1 MSKIEQ
7 FLLNP
12 IPFPKNENGQLGFLC
27 FLAIFPTLL
36 VSAFIPELLIVCM
49 VLLGLTFLLFAPY
62 FLIILTTF
70 FIPIIVAA
78 TTEGMEKWI
87 DENLNY
93 TVFTFLCILI
103 GVGLMLW
110 KVPKMKVAKS
120 LSRTNEKKVQPVS
133 PYNSSQSLRD

>member
-1 MSKIEQ
+1 MSTFSRAHQ
-7 FLLNP
+7 
-12 IPFPKNENGQLGFLC
+12 
-27 FLAIFPTLL
+27 TLL

-70 FIPIIVAA
+70 FIPIIVAE
-78 TTEGMEKWI
+78 TTEGMEIWI

-110 KVPKMKVAKS
+110 KVPKMTVAKS
-120 LSRTNEKKVQPVS
+120 LLRTKEKKVQS
-133 PYNSSQSLRD
+133 GSHGR